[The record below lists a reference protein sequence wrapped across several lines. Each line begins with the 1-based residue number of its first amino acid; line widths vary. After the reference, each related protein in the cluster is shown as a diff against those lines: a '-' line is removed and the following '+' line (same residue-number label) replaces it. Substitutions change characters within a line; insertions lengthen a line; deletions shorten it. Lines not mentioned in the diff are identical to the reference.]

1 MKKLIILLFF
11 CVFAYFVNA
20 QNYTPVPVKTPNQ
33 TLFYADS
40 LISGDL
46 TSTQKNDAKNF
57 WLNCYN
63 NRIGYL
69 DEATYKYNCHAYAW
83 HISEGGSKVWINT
96 PNDDNYWEDCS
107 YVEVTNQ
114 ADANKVSFGGPC
126 YQTWTTC
133 LGDSYTNPCD
143 HSAITTSS
151 LDYFISKWGSSPL
164 FRHHKNDCPYS
175 TEDLHYYAPLFISG
189 SSTVCSSGTSFSIDN
204 FPSNASITWNQ
215 SSNLSRVSSQGSN
228 PCTFKSSGSGEGW
241 IQPTIDT
248 GFGAITLPRQT
259 VWGGIVL
266 PLDLRLRDRF
276 TGMFKWELCKSEANP
291 VNADHT
297 GGEAHIDDWGWDVSD
312 GYISYDNPY
321 GDNSMVTL
329 RPLST
334 SFTVELR
341 AHNAC
346 GWSEWADMGVSVIYC
361 GGWYMTMY
369 PNPAK
374 DVVTLSFETADE
386 AKTTEGKTRLESK
399 GAREKEL
406 NAYSVQIWSEEKG
419 MVKSIQS
426 DEKEIQIPLHGLEKG
441 KYYLHLIY
449 NDKTYKEVL
458 FVE

>member
-1 MKKLIILLFF
+1 M
-11 CVFAYFVNA
+11 
-20 QNYTPVPVKTPNQ
+20 
-33 TLFYADS
+33 
-40 LISGDL
+40 
-46 TSTQKNDAKNF
+46 TS
-57 WLNCYN
+57 C
-63 NRIGYL
+63 
-69 DEATYKYNCHAYAW
+69 
-83 HISEGGSKVWINT
+83 GGSSPTLGITFNGAEFRAAWNAT
-96 PNDDNYWEDCS
+96 DFALMEMDNS
-107 YVEVTNQ
+107 
-114 ADANKVSFGGPC
+114 P
-126 YQTWTTC
+126 
-133 LGDSYTNPCD
+133 LGDSRFSWLGWDRSGNPP
-143 HSAITTSS
+143 TSGTGIHHPS
-151 LDYFISKWGSSPL
+151 GDVMKISFDNNQLIETSYGSNNGTSHWRVDWDDGVTETGSSGSPL
-164 FRHHKNDCPYS
+164 FDQNKRVIGQLHGGHSDCNSSDMRDWYGCFHHSWDTGGTNATQLSNWLDPCNSAAVTTNTARSPS
-175 TEDLHYYAPLFISG
+175 ISG
-189 SSTVCSSGTSFSIDN
+189 PATVCSSGTSYSI
-204 FPSNASITWNQ
+204 
-215 SSNLSRVSSQGSN
+215 SNLPPGATISWSTGSPITRVSSQGSN

-241 IQPTIDT
+241 IQATIDT

-297 GGEAHIDDWGWDVSD
+297 GGEAHIDDWGWDVSG

-341 AHNAC
+341 AHNTC

-361 GGWYMTMY
+361 GGWYLTMY

-406 NAYSVQIWSEEKG
+406 KAYSVQIWSEEKG